1 MLNRASL
8 GVIVIPFNLAIKLL
22 LMVWLLLSISRDR
35 PGLLNDVTGIVKS
48 QNLNIR
54 NIVGNSYAI
63 LIEVDGEVSNEL
75 INAIANVDGINT
87 VNVLDLSFTVLGFVQ
102 ENFMRALVFYVME
115 RDPELIERLGYEY
128 GKELMRFILSSMKDF
143 RDALY
148 SSLRILTALGI
159 MTLVNVQFMPGRTVI
174 SIVRSFDEDVGMP
187 MTRGIIRGLFEAFDN
202 VKRRIKVE
210 RRNQLHEIVI
220 T

>member
-1 MLNRASL
+1 
-8 GVIVIPFNLAIKLL
+8 
-22 LMVWLLLSISRDR
+22 MVWLLISISRDR
-35 PGLLNDVTGIVKS
+35 PGLLNDITGIIRS
-48 QNLNIR
+48 RNLNIR
-54 NIVGNSYAI
+54 NIVGNSYAV

-75 INAIANVDGINT
+75 MNAIASVDGVNT
-87 VNVLDLSFTVLGFVQ
+87 VNVLDLPFTVLGFIQ

-148 SSLRILTALGI
+148 ASLRILTALGVI
-159 MTLVNVQFMPGRTVI
+159 ALVNVQFMPGRTVI
-174 SIVRSFDEDVGMP
+174 SIARSFDEDVGMP
-187 MTRGIIRGLFEAFDN
+187 MTKGIIRGLFEAINN
-202 VKRRIKVE
+202 VKCHIKIE
-210 RRNQLHEIVI
+210 EKNHLRNLVI

>member
-1 MLNRASL
+1 
-8 GVIVIPFNLAIKLL
+8 
-22 LMVWLLLSISRDR
+22 MVWLLISISRDR
-35 PGLLNDVTGIVKS
+35 PGLLNDITGMIRS
-48 QNLNIR
+48 RNLNIR

-75 INAIANVDGINT
+75 MNAIAGVDGVNT
-87 VNVLDLSFTVLGFVQ
+87 VNVLDLPFTVLGFVQ

-128 GKELMRFILSSMKDF
+128 GKELMRFMLSSMKDF

-148 SSLRILTALGI
+148 SSLRILTALGVI
-159 MTLVNVQFMPGRTVI
+159 ALVNVQFMPGRTVI
-174 SIVRSFDEDVGMP
+174 SIARSFDDDIGMP
-187 MTRGIIRGLFEAFDN
+187 MTKGIIRGLFETLGNVRRN
-202 VKRRIKVE
+202 VKIEKRDFYRDI
-210 RRNQLHEIVI
+210 II

>member
-1 MLNRASL
+1 
-8 GVIVIPFNLAIKLL
+8 
-22 LMVWLLLSISRDR
+22 MVWLLISISRDR
-35 PGLLNDVTGIVKS
+35 PGLLNDITGIIRS
-48 QNLNIR
+48 RNLNIR

-75 INAIANVDGINT
+75 MDSIANVNGVNT
-87 VNVLDLSFTVLGFVQ
+87 VNVLDLSFTVLGFIQ
-102 ENFMRALVFYVME
+102 ENFMKALVFYVME

-148 SSLRILTALGI
+148 SSLRILTAFGI
-159 MTLVNVQFMPGRTVI
+159 IVLVNVQFIPGKTVI
-174 SIVRSFDEDVGMP
+174 SIAKSFDEDVGMP
-187 MTRGIIRGLFEAFDN
+187 MTRGIIRGLFEAIGN
-202 VKRRIKVE
+202 IKHHVKIE
-210 RRNQLHEIVI
+210 RGSQYHDIII